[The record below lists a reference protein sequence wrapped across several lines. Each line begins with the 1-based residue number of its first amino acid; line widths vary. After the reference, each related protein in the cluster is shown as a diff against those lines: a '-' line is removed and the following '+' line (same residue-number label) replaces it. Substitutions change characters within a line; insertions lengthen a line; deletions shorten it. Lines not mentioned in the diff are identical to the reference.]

1 MFKDKNRFD
10 QGYKEL
16 GDNLF
21 YIDSEL
27 DIYTSILS
35 DLGLYYNQDLDL
47 NLPRYFLNKPEILYP
62 DKYSDQY
69 LKCVEIMNRI
79 EYKNTSNEK
88 AFYENIDCIKKLLHD
103 LNHVDF
109 KNDVLSNPVTNKA
122 NQFLKHKQTN
132 TVIVKTKRG

>member
-1 MFKDKNRFD
+1 MNIENREIMKN
-10 QGYKEL
+10 
-16 GDNLF
+16 
-21 YIDSEL
+21 
-27 DIYTSILS
+27 
-35 DLGLYYNQDLDL
+35 
-47 NLPRYFLNKPEILYP
+47 ILYAVETGGQVYGNK
-62 DKYSDQY
+62 KYDDFTEA
-69 LKCVEIMNRI
+69 KT
-79 EYKNTSNEK
+79 NTSNEK